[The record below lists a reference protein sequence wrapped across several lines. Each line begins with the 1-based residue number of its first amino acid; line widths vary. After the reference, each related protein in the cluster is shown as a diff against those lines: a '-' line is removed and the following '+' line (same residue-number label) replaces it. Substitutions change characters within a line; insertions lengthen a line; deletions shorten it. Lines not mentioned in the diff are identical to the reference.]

1 MAEGHEASVPQT
13 AAQNGMQKAPYIYIL
28 FETIVLSLLRPRSVA
43 CTQALSSALISMGTL
58 PWSSLQEIPRS
69 WALPTALHV
78 FQSFRP
84 RPEIVLSVGEPVA
97 GTWALH
103 KESQGAGHLRGEP
116 SRVDDGNSIVL
127 LQIHEERGVVGR
139 PGEVLRF
146 QVPQAPRHRSGGF
159 MSTRL
164 RSDGLRGLCNRGSW
178 QRSRRPWQWK
188 S

>member
-1 MAEGHEASVPQT
+1 MYLRRQHKMECKKHL
-13 AAQNGMQKAPYIYIL
+13 IYIL

-139 PGEVLRF
+139 PGEVLRL

-164 RSDGLRGLCNRGSW
+164 RSEGLRGLCNRGSW